1 MMETVIGGARLAVAA
16 LLAIAGVVKLAN
28 RNARLAAA
36 RSALANVV
44 GAERV
49 AAVWRLVGVAE
60 LVVAVLVLALP
71 AGPIVG
77 CAWSIGLLGYLGYA
91 KIAAPGS
98 SCGCLGSTGA
108 PIGPRAFWRVGVLLA
123 ASALGIVRSPM
134 TVSAVAA
141 ALPLVLIMLA
151 LSAEL
156 DRYWL
161 LPLRSWRLRRRH
173 PLAANGEFTIPV
185 ASTVRQL
192 QQSAAYRSVAG
203 WLRSDLLDAWDEGA
217 WRVLS
222 YSAVRDSE
230 RLTAVFA
237 VPRLAYQPDE
247 VKVAL
252 VAEPAVSGSR
262 AATHPTE

>member
-1 MMETVIGGARLAVAA
+1 MMETVIGGARLAVVI
-16 LLAIAGVVKLAN
+16 LLGIAGVAKLAS
-28 RNARLAAA
+28 RQARLAAA
-36 RSALANVV
+36 RSALATVV
-44 GAERV
+44 GAQRV
-49 AAVWRLVGVAE
+49 AVVWRLAGVAE

-77 CAWSIGLLGYLGYA
+77 CAWSVGLLGYLGYA
-91 KIAAPGS
+91 RIAAPGS
-98 SCGCLGSTGA
+98 SCGCLGSRGA
-108 PIGPRAFWRVGVLLA
+108 PVGPRAFWRVGVLVA
-123 ASALGIVRSPM
+123 ASAVGVVRSPVP
-134 TVSAVAA
+134 VSAVAVA
-141 ALPLVLIMLA
+141 VPLVLIMLA

-161 LPLRSWRLRRRH
+161 LPWRSWRLRRRH
-173 PLAANGEFTIPV
+173 PLSASGEFTVPV

-192 QQSAAYRSVAG
+192 QHSAAYRSVAG
-203 WLRSDLLDAWDEGA
+203 WLRSDLLDTWDEGT

-237 VPRLAYQPDE
+237 VPRLAYRPEE

-252 VAEPAVSGSR
+252 VPVN
-262 AATHPTE
+262 

>member
-1 MMETVIGGARLAVAA
+1 MVETVIGGARLAVVV
-16 LLAIAGVVKLAN
+16 LLCIAGVVKLAN
-28 RNARLAAA
+28 RDARLAAT
-36 RSALANVV
+36 RSALTNLV
-44 GAERV
+44 GAQRV
-49 AAVWRLVGVAE
+49 AVVWRWVGVSE
-60 LVVAVLVLALP
+60 VVVAGLVLALP

-77 CAWSIGLLGYLGYA
+77 CVWSVGLLAYLGYA
-91 KIAAPGS
+91 RIAVPGS
-98 SCGCLGSTGA
+98 SCGCLGSQAVPVSG
-108 PIGPRAFWRVGVLLA
+108 RAFWRVGVLLA
-123 ASALGIVRSPM
+123 ASALGVLRSPVP
-134 TVSAVAA
+134 VSAVAVA
-141 ALPLVLIMLA
+141 VPLVLVMLA

-173 PLAANGEFTIPV
+173 PLAASCEFAVPV

-203 WLRSDLLDAWDEGA
+203 WLRSDLLDTWDEGT

-222 YSAVRDSE
+222 YAAVRDSE

-237 VPRLAYQPDE
+237 VPRLVYRPDE

-252 VAEPAVSGSR
+252 VAG
-262 AATHPTE
+262 